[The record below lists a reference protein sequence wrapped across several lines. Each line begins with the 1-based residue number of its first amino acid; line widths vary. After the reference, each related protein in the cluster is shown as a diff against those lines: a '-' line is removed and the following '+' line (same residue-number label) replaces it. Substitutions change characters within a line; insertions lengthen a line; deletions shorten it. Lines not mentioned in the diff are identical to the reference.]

1 MRPASWSIGIGFAA
15 IGLGIC
21 VGLNALGAAP
31 LWHAAQP
38 VPEVSPQAAT
48 HPNGDPAAVGLLR
61 RAASA
66 GAQLAYEGR
75 TYVAEIG
82 PSGTSASTVDVVH
95 RPGAGTS
102 VVVQTVGAADDIE
115 WIPDGGVGLPIA
127 SVRVGNSAAISETDL
142 LLLNYRIVVAGSGVI
157 AGRTTSVAQALRTD
171 GSVAARFEFDKLTG
185 LMLSR
190 DIYGTGHLTATFLA
204 IRFGTPDDPVPTT
217 AVGQPPEVDAK
228 ALALLRT
235 KGWVC
240 RDALPG
246 GFALFQVRRENYDG
260 HPALHLVYSDG
271 LIAMSLFQQT
281 GHLDPSSLTGFSQGL
296 AGGPTVWWRNGQPNE
311 RVWQS
316 GGLVVTVMGDVPIGA
331 LVDVVSVIPGGRIDD
346 GHRVTDRLRRGVTR
360 VLAALGL
367 TDT

>member
-190 DIYGTGHLTATFLA
+190 EIYGTGHLTATFLA

-296 AGGPTVWWRNGQPNE
+296 AGGTTVWWRNGQPNE

>member
-1 MRPASWSIGIGFAA
+1 MRPASWPIGIGVAA
-15 IGLGIC
+15 LGLGIC

-31 LWHAAQP
+31 LWHAAQSI
-38 VPEVSPQAAT
+38 PEVSPQAAT
-48 HPNGDPAAVGLLR
+48 HSNSDPAAVSLLR

-75 TYVAEIG
+75 TYIAEIG
-82 PSGTSASTVDVVH
+82 GSRTSASTVEVVH

-127 SVRVGNSAAISETDL
+127 SVRLANSAARSETDL
-142 LLLNYRIVVAGSGVI
+142 LLRNYRIVLAGSGVI
-157 AGRTTSVAQALRTD
+157 AGRTTLVAQALRND

-185 LMLSR
+185 LILSR
-190 DIYGTGHLTATFLA
+190 DVYGTGHLSATFLA
-204 IRFGTPDDPVPTT
+204 IRFGPPDDPVPTT
-217 AVGQPPEVDAK
+217 AVGHPPEVDAQ

-235 KGWVC
+235 QGWVC

-246 GFALFQVRRENYDG
+246 GFALFDVRRESYEG

-271 LIAMSLFQQT
+271 LVVMSLFQQA

-296 AGGPTVWWRNGQPNE
+296 AGGTTVWWRNGQPHE

-316 GGLVVTVMGDVPIGA
+316 EGLVVTVMGDVPIGA
-331 LVDVVSVIPGGRIDD
+331 LDDVVGVIPGGRIDD
-346 GHRVTDRLRRGVTR
+346 GRRITDRLHRGLAR
-360 VLAALGL
+360 ALAALGL